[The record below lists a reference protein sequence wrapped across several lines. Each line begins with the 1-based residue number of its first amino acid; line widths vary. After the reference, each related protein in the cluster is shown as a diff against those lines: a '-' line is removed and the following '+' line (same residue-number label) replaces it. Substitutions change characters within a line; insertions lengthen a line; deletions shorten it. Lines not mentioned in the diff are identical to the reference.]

1 MKLINNK
8 INLKKIKV
16 MYNHFMILILI
27 LNILINHK
35 LHIIMIKLRILILIY
50 LTQKRKLMLIKY
62 ILENHLMIL

>member
-1 MKLINNK
+1 MKLVNNK
-8 INLKKIKV
+8 INLMIIKV
-16 MYNHFMILILI
+16 IHNHFLILILI

-35 LHIIMIKLRILILIY
+35 LIKLRILILIY